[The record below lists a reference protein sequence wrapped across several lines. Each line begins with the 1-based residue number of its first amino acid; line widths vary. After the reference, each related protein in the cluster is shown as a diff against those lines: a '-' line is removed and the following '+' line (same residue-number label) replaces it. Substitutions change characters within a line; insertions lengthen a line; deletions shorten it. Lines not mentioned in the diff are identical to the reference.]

1 MNALAV
7 AAALLALLAATPQPA
22 RALDAQAI
30 ARCHQDIAKGIRA
43 VKRGRIAQVSR
54 CLKYLDYD
62 DCIETDSHTAIHENE
77 LRNWVAGDS
86 SSCQQALAS
95 GSTIAD
101 FGPTVCADS
110 WEDCDAEVPVIATLD
125 DLVDCIV
132 CSERGFDF
140 AIRDEIGMSRPAPDD
155 RDERQCTRR
164 ISRLVGTT
172 VRKAVVDTARCAD
185 ETGAKPF
192 SCPIDASPDSR
203 FGKAL
208 ASFARNVETC
218 EVDEGEAPGVLT
230 HMCDGTAT
238 DAASLT
244 ACFEGLAR
252 CLACNTAN
260 EALGQSEDCAAFSAF
275 PRCDGTF

>member
-1 MNALAV
+1 MKALAAFAASLALF
-7 AAALLALLAATPQPA
+7 AAAPPPA
-22 RALDAQAI
+22 RAIDPQAV
-30 ARCHQDIAKGIRA
+30 ARCHQDIAAGIRA

-62 DCIETDSHTAIHENE
+62 SCIETDSHTAIHENE
-77 LRNWVAGDS
+77 LRNWVAGDG

-95 GSTIAD
+95 GSSISD
-101 FGPTVCADS
+101 FGPTTCDDN
-110 WEDCDAEVPVIATLD
+110 WEGCDVEVPSIATLD
-125 DLVDCIV
+125 DLVNCIV

-140 AIRDEIGMSRPAPDD
+140 AIRSEVGMSRPAPADA
-155 RDERQCTRR
+155 DERQCTRR

-192 SCPIDASPDSR
+192 SCAIDAGPDSR
-203 FGKAL
+203 FGKSL
-208 ASFARNVETC
+208 ASFARNIATC

-238 DAASLT
+238 DGASLT

-252 CLACNTAN
+252 CLACYTAN
-260 EALGQSEDCAAFSAF
+260 EALGQSEDCVTFSGF